1 MTIQELTNLK
11 RPKILI
17 KAAQIGQRHY
27 QRHQNLC
34 NILGCSRL
42 PNPNAAVLGLSE
54 KEHAINEARLLGEAS
69 YSITRHI
76 SLLTALLAE
85 SKFVDP

>member
-1 MTIQELTNLK
+1 MHTNEISNIK

-27 QRHQNLC
+27 QRGSNLK
-34 NILGCSRL
+34 NILGCTKL
-42 PNPNAAVLGLSE
+42 PNPNAILTRLCE
-54 KEHAINEARLLGEAS
+54 KEQALNEARLLGEAS

-76 SLLTALLAE
+76 TLLTALLEE